1 MLLRNRQPGVR
12 RSGMSLLEVLAALA
26 IFIFSAYALTQM
38 VENASTA
45 ATRARR
51 LAKAQLLAETKMDEV
66 VAGILPL
73 SNSGGPIQEEIDGW
87 NYNISVSAEQ
97 WSAVQDPSTGSSVTG
112 LNSVTVTVNYSLT
125 GAEPIE
131 YSISRIVLDPS
142 LRIPA
147 QQPSSSTPSTST
159 AGTGGKP

>member
-1 MLLRNRQPGVR
+1 
-12 RSGMSLLEVLAALA
+12 MSLLEVLASLA

-38 VENASTA
+38 VDAASSA

-73 SNSGGPIQEEIDGW
+73 SAGGGAITEEIDGW
-87 NYNISVSAEQ
+87 NYTVTVTPEQ

-112 LNSVTVTVNYSLT
+112 LNSVIVTVNYTMT
-125 GAEPIE
+125 GAAPVE

-142 LRIPA
+142 LRVPA
-147 QQPSSSTPSTST
+147 QQPSSSSSSST
-159 AGTGGKP
+159 TGSNP